1 MVFDCG
7 FQETELAL
15 DGVLLTLV
23 EVEVVPVSS
32 SDPVQL
38 GGWGEV
44 VVVGGCSE
52 DDLSLTDA
60 RPELTSRS
68 RSLSRDECENGLVKF
83 KG

>member
-1 MVFDCG
+1 MVLDWG

-44 VVVGGCSE
+44 VVGGCSE
-52 DDLSLTDA
+52 DDLSPTDA
-60 RPELTSRS
+60 RPELTSLS
-68 RSLSRDECENGLVKF
+68 PLSLSRDE
-83 KG
+83 